1 MDGPFPPAHASSSGF
16 LLCVLA
22 ESCTLLSVL
31 CVEWSRKVAHGINSA
46 LVAFEE
52 HLLGVFTEE
61 TAHAAVHGLLFSSSQ
76 VGTEDTVTL
85 VNQLAVY
92 VGAIGSDNCSDALA
106 LAGGSGKYI
115 LTGEVNP
122 GRTA

>member
-22 ESCTLLSVL
+22 ECCTFLGVL
-31 CVEWSRKVAHGINSA
+31 RVKGSRQVAHGINSA

-61 TAHAAVHGLLFSSSQ
+61 TAHAAVHGLLFRSSQ

-92 VGAIGSDNCSDALA
+92 VGAIGSDDSSDVLA
-106 LAGGSGKYI
+106 LAAGSSKCI
-115 LTGEVNP
+115 LTGAVNP
-122 GRTA
+122 GRPA